1 MVAPSPNPSTWVVEP
16 HLTGPTSASM
26 TATTATGDYD
36 VYYGFTQDEI
46 TVWQSGPTYKT
57 SGLTPDTTY
66 SFTVQT
72 RFLPFSGDN
81 LPGDASSAGSFTT
94 PTLATLTYPQ
104 FTNES
109 LT

>member
-26 TATTATGDYD
+26 TATTATGDYA
-36 VYYGFTQDEI
+36 VYYGFTQNGI
-46 TVWQSGPTYKT
+46 TVWQTGSTYKT

-66 SFTVQT
+66 SFTVRT
-72 RFLPFSGDN
+72 RFLGAH
-81 LPGDASSAGSFTT
+81 LPGDVSSAGSFTT